1 MNAFTNKL
9 RNLHLLV
16 EFTLNVD
23 VARLLNSEVA
33 NE

>member
-1 MNAFTNKL
+1 MLL
-9 RNLHLLV
+9 RINLVNLHLLV

-23 VARLLNSEVA
+23 VARLLNSEVT

>member
-1 MNAFTNKL
+1 MLL
-9 RNLHLLV
+9 RINLVNLHLLV

-23 VARLLNSEVA
+23 VARLLNSKVA

>member
-1 MNAFTNKL
+1 MLL
-9 RNLHLLV
+9 RINLVNLHLLV

>member
-1 MNAFTNKL
+1 MLL
-9 RNLHLLV
+9 RINLVNLHLLV

-23 VARLLNSEVA
+23 VARLLNSEVD

>member
-1 MNAFTNKL
+1 MLL
-9 RNLHLLV
+9 RINIVNLHLLV